1 MTSAAFPT
9 ISGTDLA
16 PGFADPVHDAQAV
29 FRAVLRAMS
38 RPGEVQDLSLA
49 FGPGFAPP
57 VPLAPASAAACLAL
71 LDLDTR
77 LWLDGGGRDVA
88 AALAYLSFHTGA
100 PRTETTAE
108 ADFAVVTDGA
118 MTPRLNC
125 FSVGTDELPE
135 RSTTLIVQVAA
146 LESGDADGA
155 GEGGWRLTGP
165 GIDGRAYL
173 SVDGL
178 RKGLAGELALN
189 SELFPRGVDL
199 ILCAGPRL
207 VALPRTTRIE
217 EV

>member
-1 MTSAAFPT
+1 MTSAAFTT

-38 RPGEVQDLSLA
+38 RPGEVQDLSSSL
-49 FGPGFAPP
+49 GPGFAPP
-57 VPLAPASAAACLAL
+57 TPLAPASAAACLAL

-77 LWLDGGGRDVA
+77 LWLDGGGRDA
-88 AALAYLSFHTGA
+88 AAAMAYLSFHTGA
-100 PRTETTAE
+100 PRTDAPAE
-108 ADFAVVTDGA
+108 ADFAVIADGA
-118 MTPRLNC
+118 MTPRLDC

-135 RSTTLIVQVAA
+135 RSATLIVQVAA
-146 LESGDADGA
+146 LESGDPGGA
-155 GEGGWRLTGP
+155 GEGAWCLTGP
-165 GIDGRAYL
+165 GIDGRVYL

-178 RKGLAGELALN
+178 RKGLADELALN
-189 SELFPRGVDL
+189 LKLFPRGVDL

-207 VALPRTTRIE
+207 AALPRTTRVE